1 MQGTVQMGVEPAQAV
16 KNNERQFTVKLEPR
30 RCLVPGRCDFVSRRR
45 MNIPSYRESMERAL
59 DMLFPEG
66 LPQPVKNPLPRPSR
80 PPRPL
85 RRPAFGRRWND
96 PIQALLS
103 VVNDPLPK
111 PLFPYWR
118 RWRNQRQLR
127 QYRAL
132 GLGLMRKLEWIPL
145 NDPSFLNAEQN
156 TLNALFPKGVPQPV
170 RPLPPQPQIGRFLW
184 PRSRRGEIATRS
196 CKYRFLS
203 VRK

>member
-1 MQGTVQMGVEPAQAV
+1 
-16 KNNERQFTVKLEPR
+16 
-30 RCLVPGRCDFVSRRR
+30 
-45 MNIPSYRESMERAL
+45 
-59 DMLFPEG
+59 MLFPEG
-66 LPQPVKNPLPRPSR
+66 LPQPVKNP

-85 RRPAFGRRWND
+85 RRPPFGRRWND

-103 VVNDPLPK
+103 VVYDPLPK

-127 QYRAL
+127 PYRAL
-132 GLGLMRKLEWIPL
+132 GLGLIRKPP
-145 NDPSFLNAEQN
+145 PSPSDGKFLC
-156 TLNALFPKGVPQPV
+156 L
-170 RPLPPQPQIGRFLW
+170 
-184 PRSRRGEIATRS
+184 RSRRGEIATRS